1 MGYGATGSVGSVLYG
16 VWCNRKCRECSLVGY
31 GATGSVGS
39 VLYGVWC
46 NRKCRECSLWGMV
59 QQEV

>member
-1 MGYGATGSVGSVLYG
+1 MFFSG

-46 NRKCRECSLWGMV
+46 NRKCRECSLVGFGATGSV
-59 QQEV
+59 GSVL

>member
-1 MGYGATGSVGSVLYG
+1 M
-16 VWCNRKCRECSLVGY
+16 GY